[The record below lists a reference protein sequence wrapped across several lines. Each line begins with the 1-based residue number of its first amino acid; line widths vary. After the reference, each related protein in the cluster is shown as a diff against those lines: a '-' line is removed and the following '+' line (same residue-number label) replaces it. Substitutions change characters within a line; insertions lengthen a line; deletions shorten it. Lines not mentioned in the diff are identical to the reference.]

1 MKMKEEKINQ
11 PGGWTINS
19 NAAHPQQDAY
29 AWDNGHLAVDCP
41 FSGTHPRPGRRQSVL
56 SLKSLHG
63 IGVGVAGTRLYKTC
77 HPNSLPRICLPK
89 TNRPDPVDEA
99 APAAFH

>member
-19 NAAHPQQDAY
+19 NAAHPRQDAY

-41 FSGTHPRPGRRQSVL
+41 FSGTS
-56 SLKSLHG
+56 
-63 IGVGVAGTRLYKTC
+63 
-77 HPNSLPRICLPK
+77 
-89 TNRPDPVDEA
+89 
-99 APAAFH
+99 